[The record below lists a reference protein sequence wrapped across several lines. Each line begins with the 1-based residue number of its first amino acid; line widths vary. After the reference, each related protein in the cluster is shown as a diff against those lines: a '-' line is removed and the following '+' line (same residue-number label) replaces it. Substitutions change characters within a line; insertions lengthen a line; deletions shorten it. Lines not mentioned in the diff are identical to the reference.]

1 MKVDVIQSNPMQ
13 PSFSARFS
21 SNNVLEEIMKCAY
34 DNKGEYSLLN
44 EELEAAWK
52 NFHRKHKS
60 HKLIADSFV
69 ANQET
74 QKYNIL
80 VKNPKT
86 ERYHVFKIN
95 MGGIDHNTLSLTE
108 FLEKVTNYKKLYRK

>member
-1 MKVDVIQSNPMQ
+1 MQVNSIQSNQ
-13 PSFSARFS
+13 QSFSAKFRQ
-21 SNNVLEEIMKCAY
+21 NNALNETIQHAY
-34 DNKGEYSLLN
+34 DNKGEYSLLTK
-44 EELEAAWK
+44 ELEAAWK

-74 QKYNIL
+74 QKYEIL
-80 VKNPKT
+80 VRNPKT